1 MRLYSELKYKY
12 QHINSRSRIVMMNV
26 INSFIY
32 KGLSI
37 VLSLLIIPLTIDYI
51 NAENYGVWLTI
62 SSIVGWIGYFD
73 LGLGH
78 GLRNRF
84 AEAKANGDI
93 NLQSKLLSTTY
104 VLLVMIFGT
113 FFTFF
118 MIINTFVDWSQFLGV
133 SQIDNNYLRK
143 IMIILAACFSVNM
156 VLSTIKSLLLGDQK
170 TSDTS
175 LLVVLEQFIS
185 LICIYFLTKTVEPDL
200 KYLVIVYSG
209 VPCIVLAISTVF
221 FYCPRLSRYHHIRPS
236 FKSIDF
242 SLSKSL
248 LSLGGKFF
256 VIQVC
261 LLIVFQSVNIIIS
274 RNCGQMAVAQYHIS
288 YKYFQIIYMVSVII
302 FTPYWSAFS
311 DAFAKED
318 YAWMKSS
325 LRKLDKL
332 VILSIPMIGL
342 MLLMSPLFFKLWVGG
357 KVEVPFSMSLIISL
371 YVLLQISSGMHTYLT
386 NGIGKVMIQ
395 SIVYV
400 IASFFAIPLMDFL
413 SRLYGIYGLL
423 LVLILIYISQTI
435 TCRIQLIKLLERKA
449 NGIWNK

>member
-1 MRLYSELKYKY
+1 MK
-12 QHINSRSRIVMMNV
+12 NV

-32 KGLSI
+32 KGMSI
-37 VLSLLIIPLTIDYI
+37 TLSLLIIPLTIGYI

-104 VLLVMIFGT
+104 VLLTMIFGT
-113 FFTFF
+113 FFILFLLVNEL
-118 MIINTFVDWSQFLGV
+118 IDWSQFLGV
-133 SQIDNNYLRK
+133 LQIDSNYLRK
-143 IMIILAACFSVNM
+143 IMIILAAFFSVNM
-156 VLSTIKSLLLGDQK
+156 VLNTIKSLLLGDQK

-175 LLVVLEQFIS
+175 LLVVVEQFIS
-185 LICIYFLTKTVEPDL
+185 LICIYILTKTVEPNL
-200 KYLVIVYSG
+200 KYLVIIYSG
-209 VPCIVLAISTVF
+209 VPCIVLAASTIF
-221 FYCPRLSRYHHIRPS
+221 FYCPKLSRYHHIRPS
-236 FKSIDF
+236 FKTIDF

-256 VIQVC
+256 VIQLC
-261 LLIVFQSVNIIIS
+261 LLIVFQSVNIVIS
-274 RNCGQMAVAQYHIS
+274 RNCGQIVVTQYHIA
-288 YKYFQIIYMVSVII
+288 YRYFQIIYMVSVII

-311 DAFAKED
+311 DAYAKQD

-325 LRKLDKL
+325 LKKLDKL
-332 VILSIPMIGL
+332 VMLSIPVIGL
-342 MLLMSPLFFKLWVGG
+342 MLLMSPLFFQLWVGG

-371 YVLLQISSGMHTYLT
+371 YVLLQISSGMHTYLI

-395 SIVYV
+395 SIVY
-400 IASFFAIPLMDFL
+400 IISAFFAIPLMDCL
-413 SRLYGIYGLL
+413 SKIYGIYGLL
-423 LVLILIYISQTI
+423 IVLIFIYISQTI
-435 TCRIQLIKLLERKA
+435 MCRVQLKKLLEKKA
-449 NGIWNK
+449 HGIWNK

>member
-1 MRLYSELKYKY
+1 
-12 QHINSRSRIVMMNV
+12 MMNV

-288 YKYFQIIYMVSVII
+288 YKYFQILYMVSVII

>member
-1 MRLYSELKYKY
+1 
-12 QHINSRSRIVMMNV
+12 
-26 INSFIY
+26 
-32 KGLSI
+32 
-37 VLSLLIIPLTIDYI
+37 
-51 NAENYGVWLTI
+51 
-62 SSIVGWIGYFD
+62 
-73 LGLGH
+73 
-78 GLRNRF
+78 
-84 AEAKANGDI
+84 
-93 NLQSKLLSTTY
+93 
-104 VLLVMIFGT
+104 
-113 FFTFF
+113 
-118 MIINTFVDWSQFLGV
+118 
-133 SQIDNNYLRK
+133 
-143 IMIILAACFSVNM
+143 
-156 VLSTIKSLLLGDQK
+156 
-170 TSDTS
+170 
-175 LLVVLEQFIS
+175 
-185 LICIYFLTKTVEPDL
+185 
-200 KYLVIVYSG
+200 
-209 VPCIVLAISTVF
+209 
-221 FYCPRLSRYHHIRPS
+221 
-236 FKSIDF
+236 
-242 SLSKSL
+242 
-248 LSLGGKFF
+248 
-256 VIQVC
+256 
-261 LLIVFQSVNIIIS
+261 
-274 RNCGQMAVAQYHIS
+274 
-288 YKYFQIIYMVSVII
+288 MVSVII